1 MDRIIFDL
9 NDKFLPISIFMDLF
23 KAFDILDPAILLEKL
38 RYYGIHGISLD
49 WFRSYL

>member
-1 MDRIIFDL
+1 MDRIISDL

-23 KAFDILDPAILLEKL
+23 KAFDILDHAILLETL
-38 RYYGIHGISLD
+38 RYGINGISLD